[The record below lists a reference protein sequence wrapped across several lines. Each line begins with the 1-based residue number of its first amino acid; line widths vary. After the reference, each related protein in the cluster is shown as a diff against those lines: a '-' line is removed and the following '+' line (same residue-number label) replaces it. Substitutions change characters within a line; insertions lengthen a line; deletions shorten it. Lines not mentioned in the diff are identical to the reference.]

1 MTAIFLTTTAP
12 QVYGLVLDHQA
23 IYAVRIPAHVEQEFT
38 AGSGMCI
45 FYQLVNAVRKL
56 EDIRNESNTMG
67 GGWNVL
73 QSGVCIL
80 AFLCI
85 RL

>member
-1 MTAIFLTTTAP
+1 MKAIFLTTTAP
-12 QVYGLVLDHQA
+12 QVYGLVLDQP

-45 FYQLVNAVRKL
+45 FYQLVNGVRKL

-73 QSGVCIL
+73 QSGVRIL